1 MPSVQ
6 GYRLNKQIVK
16 QQRPF
21 GVAVLAM
28 TGMLG
33 SLAVLVV
40 SFIRLLP
47 LLSASTRPGLQLAT
61 VVGVLVVTLISLWI
75 NWGFWELIR
84 WSWWANMLLSL
95 VSIGVLIAG
104 LRWVQ
109 PLAAALAKL
118 RPTMAEG
125 QIFTTLMAGLLALLV
140 YQLIAILYMLSVRA
154 IFGVGVKDERPIWE
168 RANRRQRQ

>member
-16 QQRPF
+16 QQRPL

-28 TGMLG
+28 IGMLG

-109 PLAAALAKL
+109 PLATALAKL
-118 RPTMAEG
+118 RPTLAEG

>member
-16 QQRPF
+16 QQRPL

-28 TGMLG
+28 IGMLG

-75 NWGFWELIR
+75 NWGFWDLTR
-84 WSWWANMLLSL
+84 WAWGADPNDHTPPVLTLSAPAGATL
-95 VSIGVLIAG
+95 V
-104 LRWVQ
+104 
-109 PLAAALAKL
+109 P
-118 RPTMAEG
+118 
-125 QIFTTLMAGLLALLV
+125 
-140 YQLIAILYMLSVRA
+140 
-154 IFGVGVKDERPIWE
+154 
-168 RANRRQRQ
+168 